1 MRYDSE
7 KDNKGHTTKSGSSE
21 VGFDEDDGRLKVI
34 EILQSPEEKCPKQL
48 SGAWFRKRVAMITA
62 SDVGV
67 ILGLEKRRGLTGEK
81 IIENKFKER
90 ERYENTMG
98 ECHDN
103 RMAISPA
110 MNKVPATKHGDY
122 YESIALKHYEA
133 ITGETCH
140 PFGLKTHD
148 DEQFSFLGASPDG
161 LTESGKIVEVKC
173 PYTRKIQ
180 KETRCLEHYSQIQT
194 LLEVFDLEICDF
206 VQFKPSGKGT
216 GHSGD
221 VSRPKMLI
229 ETVKRDRAWF
239 ENHRRELLKVSK
251 KLPMPLL

>member
-1 MRYDSE
+1 MTERLELRGKGGHDTLDVSAAPTTRCGMAKENAEMRVRYDSE
-7 KDNKGHTTKSGSSE
+7 KDNKGQTTKSDYSSE

-98 ECHDN
+98 ECRDN
-103 RMAISPA
+103 RMAISLA

-161 LTESGKIVEVKC
+161 
-173 PYTRKIQ
+173 
-180 KETRCLEHYSQIQT
+180 
-194 LLEVFDLEICDF
+194 
-206 VQFKPSGKGT
+206 
-216 GHSGD
+216 
-221 VSRPKMLI
+221 
-229 ETVKRDRAWF
+229 
-239 ENHRRELLKVSK
+239 
-251 KLPMPLL
+251 